1 MSCRGTNRCS
11 RRSSTRRSGSQP
23 QHAQAPVGHHRI
35 AGRVPALGG
44 NIGPLDE
51 AGRAHSAGERQVG
64 HDLVPLVVDATVDA
78 VGERPTLAVEEDRDV
93 VGRGPQ
99 PHRLTEEPLLAGP
112 DPHVVPLRE
121 RVVLLLEHEVGW
133 GTLKLLARDR
143 RGRVSVTVGQG
154 EEGPGRRRDAE
165 RPRLGPTRGEERLP
179 DVVTRAQK
187 QHVGEVGRPLE
198 FGRLGPHGK
207 GGRQALQDGVPR
219 QVRQIRPGSRGRER
233 RAHGREQLQRELRPR
248 GVLYGNAL
256 DGTEDELA
264 ALRGHERDRVA
275 VRGQQEQGVDAG
287 RACAYVAEAD
297 DPAFHVHGLPGVVD
311 LRHPRLDRQ
320 GSRRQAADLVE
331 SELQVAVAMLGAEL
345 ARGFHHAADGDP
357 RRKDH
362 DAGLPD
368 RDHQDRRDRLARLG
382 VRGDCRR
389 EADRQLRSRRK
400 LGRCGDGGG
409 KPQEE
414 QGRADR

>member
-1 MSCRGTNRCS
+1 
-11 RRSSTRRSGSQP
+11 
-23 QHAQAPVGHHRI
+23 
-35 AGRVPALGG
+35 
-44 NIGPLDE
+44 
-51 AGRAHSAGERQVG
+51 
-64 HDLVPLVVDATVDA
+64 
-78 VGERPTLAVEEDRDV
+78 VGERATPAVEEDRDV

-99 PHRLTEEPLLAGP
+99 PHRLTAEPLLAGP

-133 GTLKLLARDR
+133 GALKLLARDR
-143 RGRVSVTVGQG
+143 RGRVSVTVRQG
-154 EEGPGRRRDAE
+154 EEGPGRRLDAE

-179 DVVTRAQK
+179 DVVARAQK

-198 FGRLGPHGK
+198 SGRLGPHGK

-219 QVRQIRPGSRGRER
+219 QVRQIRPGSRGRGR
-233 RAHGREQLQRELRPR
+233 GAHGREQLQRELRPR

-256 DGTEDELA
+256 DGAEAELTG
-264 ALRGHERDRVA
+264 LRGHERDRVA
-275 VRGQQEQGVDAG
+275 MRGQQEQGVDGG
-287 RACAYVAEAD
+287 RARAYVAEAD
-297 DPAFHVHGLPGVVD
+297 DPSFRVHGLPGVVD

-320 GSRRQAADLVE
+320 GLGRQAADLVE
-331 SELQVAVAMLGAEL
+331 GELEIPVAMLGAEL
-345 ARGFHHAADGDP
+345 ARGFHYAADGDP

-362 DAGLPD
+362 EAGLRD

-400 LGRCGDGGG
+400 LGRRGDRGGHA
-409 KPQEE
+409 QEE
-414 QGRADR
+414 QGRAECRSPTADGGRHVISIASP